1 MNAVGLIEVIGFPC
15 AVDAADAAAK
25 SASIKILGLSKIGSG
40 MITVTFS
47 GDVGAVNSAVQAG
60 AQSAKK
66 IGKVLYTHVIPRADN
81 QLVEKG
87 LLFGKD
93 SKPTPNPLYE
103 KTNAELR
110 DMVIREN
117 LTDEKQAKLLK
128 KDELIELLKKGKETK
143 NGANG

>member
-60 AQSAKK
+60 AQSA
-66 IGKVLYTHVIPRADN
+66 N
-81 QLVEKG
+81 
-87 LLFGKD
+87 
-93 SKPTPNPLYE
+93 
-103 KTNAELR
+103 
-110 DMVIREN
+110 
-117 LTDEKQAKLLK
+117 
-128 KDELIELLKKGKETK
+128 
-143 NGANG
+143 

>member
-81 QLVEKG
+81 QLAEKG
-87 LLFGKD
+87 LLLGKSD
-93 SKPTPNPLYE
+93 KSAPNPLYE

-110 DMVIREN
+110 EMVIREN